1 LNEAF
6 VDVDNLEDGQVVGD
20 YDEDDEAPPEED
32 EDEFDQDGSAGQPEG
47 EVEMQEDLD
56 TGPDDA
62 LNVLEAHADAAI
74 AVAWHPTDP
83 TLLASGGCDERAF
96 LWRVAGTGP
105 DAVVEKQELVG
116 HTDTVTALAFSMD
129 GGLLATAGLD
139 GKTLIWDARGNKT
152 TQLEGPAEGLE
163 FVCWHP
169 KGPVVLAG
177 SEDYSAW
184 MWNAKTGACM
194 QVFTG
199 HSGSVNCG
207 AFTPDGKSV
216 ITGSADGTLRIWDP
230 RSGTCTFTVQ
240 GHPYHEGALTCLD
253 VSADGGLVISGSEDK
268 TAKLVNVAGGK
279 CKGTLDGHLD
289 SVECAKLCRSMP
301 VAASGSMDGTCMV
314 WDLATLQMRATLP
327 HGEGV
332 VKLAWHPTSPLV
344 YTACLDGRLRMWDA
358 RTGGCVR
365 ALGGHKAGVQ
375 DLSVRSDGQ
384 CVVTAADDHSVRIF
398 SAA

>member
-1 LNEAF
+1 MDPEHLEEEEDLNEAF

-20 YDEDDEAPPEED
+20 YNEDDEAPPEED
-32 EDEFDQDGSAGQPEG
+32 EDEFDQDGLAGQPEG

-116 HTDTVTALAFSMD
+116 HTDTVTALAFSVD

-194 QVFTG
+194 QVSTKKN
-199 HSGSVNCG
+199 STS
-207 AFTPDGKSV
+207 
-216 ITGSADGTLRIWDP
+216 
-230 RSGTCTFTVQ
+230 
-240 GHPYHEGALTCLD
+240 
-253 VSADGGLVISGSEDK
+253 
-268 TAKLVNVAGGK
+268 
-279 CKGTLDGHLD
+279 TLDAVYAVVHCKLKADPSPSTVLNVLLYHLL
-289 SVECAKLCRSMP
+289 LC
-301 VAASGSMDGTCMV
+301 
-314 WDLATLQMRATLP
+314 
-327 HGEGV
+327 H
-332 VKLAWHPTSPLV
+332 
-344 YTACLDGRLRMWDA
+344 
-358 RTGGCVR
+358 
-365 ALGGHKAGVQ
+365 
-375 DLSVRSDGQ
+375 
-384 CVVTAADDHSVRIF
+384 
-398 SAA
+398 